1 MADRALIINGVP
13 GSGKTTLSLALGD
26 ELNLPVLSKDAIKE
40 SLADAAPVA
49 LPTRQLGAIAAETLW
64 SLIRLIDG
72 GVIVESFWF
81 SGRDDAHFRRGI
93 AAAGVRDGLELWC
106 EASPETTRTRFL
118 TRPRHHAHSDAER
131 IGEWESF
138 SERAEPIS
146 DFPVMR
152 VDTETRVDVVTV
164 AQRVRDFLPASRL

>member
-26 ELNLPVLSKDAIKE
+26 ELSLPVLSKDAIKE
-40 SLADAAPVA
+40 SLADATPVA
-49 LPTRQLGAIAAETLW
+49 LPTRGLGAIAAEALW

-81 SGRDDAHFRRGI
+81 TGRDDDYFRRGI
-93 AAAGVRDGLELWC
+93 TAAGVRDGLELWC

-118 TRPRHHAHSDAER
+118 TRPRHRAHSDAER
-131 IGEWESF
+131 MGEWEDF
-138 SERAEPIS
+138 SERAAPIS
-146 DFPVMR
+146 DFPVIR
-152 VDTETRVDVVTV
+152 VDTEARVDIATV
-164 AQRVRDFLPASRL
+164 ARRVRALLPG